1 MSKIAE
7 RAIRI
12 PFFIFVSLLIL
23 GCQMKYVVNF
33 DSDRDTVNAG
43 EPVTLR
49 WNILHQENVTL
60 LSAEIDSDIGPVE
73 QTGSQVVHPTD
84 NVRYRLLAKFVD
96 EKGIATEEER
106 FVDIVVNKATDTA
119 QNFCFC
125 DDDIGVNRTVINP
138 NSTQRSIGH
147 KSLEALRV
155 TMPGKETASLSS
167 IQSAT
172 RRFVETQE
180 KISRGRLDY
189 DFRASRTVDTDTTT
203 CSVAKD
209 AAERARTK
217 GTFVT
222 IITVP
227 CGPQHA
233 SIAQSKVHIQQ
244 NIQFIRHHEVGH
256 VLGLNHA
263 GTWESATNTVESYG
277 DYSSNM
283 SRGGAPSYTASQLHG
298 LGWTDPHES
307 VRINDYL
314 QRAGYFEGKI
324 RPVDRNQPGVLP
336 LAFVYEVPYNDRRIW
351 VSAPYNDRGK
361 IYVHSQ
367 RTCKGCSGMY
377 MGTRRLGIIDDVGVE
392 QRVGGLAIT
401 LLDSTMSGK
410 EYTEFSVRIRPD
422 ETPYIVHWPFDDVE
436 GTAMTKL
443 KSVGVITPG
452 PWTHSPK
459 GAVRSTGEGTLRYK
473 PSDTSVKQTSTWFSL
488 GSSANE
494 INKGKAWM
502 GIDISGFRFA
512 GQAGERL
519 RLGLADNVK
528 SDALIAELQL
538 VRTASNAIQLLGY
551 NGKTEVPANAAPIHS
566 SDVLQGQL
574 EIVVELDF
582 DALTYQIFYRN
593 GNHAAWTPI
602 DAPTAMSTSAREKN
616 LQTTL
621 RLASSGSFMDA
632 YDEGV
637 NIDRLYVSHKNPMTE
652 SLDKTASYLMPAHNH
667 DTTAQPTHDID
678 AHGEQEDHLCNEA
691 TSTPSDSGAALT
703 QE

>member
-1 MSKIAE
+1 
-7 RAIRI
+7 
-12 PFFIFVSLLIL
+12 
-23 GCQMKYVVNF
+23 
-33 DSDRDTVNAG
+33 
-43 EPVTLR
+43 
-49 WNILHQENVTL
+49 
-60 LSAEIDSDIGPVE
+60 
-73 QTGSQVVHPTD
+73 
-84 NVRYRLLAKFVD
+84 
-96 EKGIATEEER
+96 
-106 FVDIVVNKATDTA
+106 
-119 QNFCFC
+119 
-125 DDDIGVNRTVINP
+125 
-138 NSTQRSIGH
+138 
-147 KSLEALRV
+147 
-155 TMPGKETASLSS
+155 
-167 IQSAT
+167 
-172 RRFVETQE
+172 
-180 KISRGRLDY
+180 
-189 DFRASRTVDTDTTT
+189 
-203 CSVAKD
+203 
-209 AAERARTK
+209 
-217 GTFVT
+217 
-222 IITVP
+222 
-227 CGPQHA
+227 
-233 SIAQSKVHIQQ
+233 
-244 NIQFIRHHEVGH
+244 
-256 VLGLNHA
+256 
-263 GTWESATNTVESYG
+263 
-277 DYSSNM
+277 
-283 SRGGAPSYTASQLHG
+283 
-298 LGWTDPHES
+298 
-307 VRINDYL
+307 
-314 QRAGYFEGKI
+314 
-324 RPVDRNQPGVLP
+324 
-336 LAFVYEVPYNDRRIW
+336 
-351 VSAPYNDRGK
+351 
-361 IYVHSQ
+361 
-367 RTCKGCSGMY
+367 MY

-519 RLGLADNVK
+519 RLGLVDNVK

-632 YDEGV
+632 SDEGV

-667 DTTAQPTHDID
+667 DTTALPTHDID

-691 TSTPSDSGAALT
+691 TSTASDSGAALA